1 MSLRDYEVPRD
12 NFLYDTKGRV
22 VGVFSFPCCCCEH
35 NMTDVRKEPCR
46 TCDHNA
52 NAVPDNPPN
61 PQVSGSRT
69 ASQKG
74 IES

>member
-12 NFLYDTKGRV
+12 NFLYDTKCRV
-22 VGVFSFPCCCCEH
+22 VGGFSFPCCCCEH

-52 NAVPDNPPN
+52 NAVQDNQPN
-61 PQVSGSRT
+61 PKSTSTVVE
-69 ASQKG
+69 QKG
-74 IES
+74 R

>member
-12 NFLYDTKGRV
+12 NFLYDTKCRV
-22 VGVFSFPCCCCEH
+22 VGGFSFPCCCCEH

-61 PQVSGSRT
+61 PSSDDRPNGQGG
-69 ASQKG
+69 KH
-74 IES
+74 E